1 MKKLLFI
8 ALTIASIGAFA
19 QTNRV
24 NDAAIYLRNGEVEE
38 AKKAA
43 EEAVAHPDTKSD
55 PKAWFYYV
63 SVLDTVLRNKGTY
76 GKLIDDN
83 TSTAFFNACIQ
94 CIKTDVK
101 KRYDYYCQEQALI
114 TSSFEN
120 VNKGIA
126 AYDAKE
132 FDKAIKYYQM
142 VIDAIPYDKNEELKR
157 NNLSEKNIYL
167 YMTYSA
173 IQAKDNAKS
182 KVFLQKLMDLNYDD
196 HLIYLQMVN
205 IHLEERDTTAALKVL
220 DNARTKYPS
229 EKDLINQ
236 ELNIYL
242 AMGKQ
247 DILVEKINAALES
260 NPDDVT
266 LTFVRGNVFDNFS
279 SENTKR
285 FKAQRDSVSIWK
297 RRASAEKAQAK
308 KTIYTTNA
316 TTAQKKADELYAKSK
331 EFAAKAEVDYKKVVE
346 LNPDYIDAWYNLG
359 ALTNN
364 KSTEIVEK
372 INNIPNN
379 ITQADYDKRLAPLKK
394 EQTAVLNEALKYFQQ
409 ALAIAEAKPD
419 DTEEKKKEKNAYMR
433 DILYSIQ
440 QVYANLGDE
449 KKTIETMNR
458 RKDYE

>member
-101 KRYDYYCQEQALI
+101 KRYDFYCQEQALI
-114 TSSFEN
+114 T
-120 VNKGIA
+120 

-132 FDKAIKYYQM
+132 YDKAIKYYQM

-297 RRASAEKAQAK
+297 RRASAEKAPAK

-316 TTAQKKADELYAKSK
+316 MTAQKKADELYAKSK
-331 EFAAKAEVDYKKVVE
+331 EFAAKAEADYKKVVE

-379 ITQADYDKRLAPLKK
+379 ITQADYDKRLAPLRK

-409 ALAIAEAKPD
+409 ALAIAEAKAD

-449 KKTIETMNR
+449 KRTVETMNR

>member
-1 MKKLLFI
+1 MKKLLLI
-8 ALTIASIGAFA
+8 ALTTMSIGAFA

-55 PKAWFYYV
+55 PKAWYYYV
-63 SVLDTVLRNKGTY
+63 SVLDTIIRNKGTY
-76 GKLIDDN
+76 GKLINEN
-83 TSTAFFNACIQ
+83 TSTEFFNACIQ

-101 KRYDYYCQEQALI
+101 ERYKYCRNEALI

-126 AYDAKE
+126 AYEAKE
-132 FDKAIKYYQM
+132 YEKAIKYYQM
-142 VIDAIPYDKNEELKR
+142 VVDAIPYDLNEELKR
-157 NNLSEKNIYL
+157 NNLSEKNLYL
-167 YMTYSA
+167 YMTYAA
-173 IQAKDNAKS
+173 IQAKDNAKA

-205 IHLEERDTTAALKVL
+205 IHLEEKDTTAALKVL
-220 DNARTKYPS
+220 DNARAKYPS

-247 DILVEKINAALES
+247 DVLVEKINAALEN

-266 LTFVRGNVFDNFS
+266 LTFVRGNVYDNFS
-279 SENTKR
+279 SDNNKK
-285 FKAQRDSVSIWK
+285 FKAQRDSVNLWK
-297 RRASAEKAQAK
+297 RKANTEKVPSKKAS
-308 KTIYTTNA
+308 YNA
-316 TTAQKKADELYAKSK
+316 NAVAAQKIADDYNAKSK

-364 KSTEIVEK
+364 KSTDVVEK

-394 EQTAVLNEALKYFQQ
+394 EQTAILNEALKYFQQ
-409 ALAIAEAKPD
+409 ALAIAETKPED
-419 DTEEKKKEKNAYMR
+419 KEEQKKEKYAYMR

-458 RKDYE
+458 RKEYE

>member
-1 MKKLLFI
+1 
-8 ALTIASIGAFA
+8 
-19 QTNRV
+19 
-24 NDAAIYLRNGEVEE
+24 
-38 AKKAA
+38 
-43 EEAVAHPDTKSD
+43 
-55 PKAWFYYV
+55 
-63 SVLDTVLRNKGTY
+63 
-76 GKLIDDN
+76 
-83 TSTAFFNACIQ
+83 
-94 CIKTDVK
+94 
-101 KRYDYYCQEQALI
+101 
-114 TSSFEN
+114 
-120 VNKGIA
+120 
-126 AYDAKE
+126 
-132 FDKAIKYYQM
+132 M